1 MGITL
6 IDTMMSLNLCLGIT
20 LVGLTAP
27 MNIESCSK
35 EKVRKLVKGVQ
46 IIGVLLISF
55 AMSHL
60 LCRIRSRKCG
70 ELDDSPVVVQV
81 VSIGFTFSLSIVLIT
96 LGSLIVKDSSGCD
109 KVKKISPGIIVIG
122 VFLCLLSIGGGVYKI
137 MNKDDSS
144 TIIGGG

>member
-27 MNIESCSK
+27 MNIESCAN
-35 EKVRKLVKGVQ
+35 EKVRKLVKGVH

-60 LCRIRSRKCG
+60 LCRIRSRNCG
-70 ELDDSPVVVQV
+70 EMDDSPVVIQV
-81 VSIGFTFSLSIVLIT
+81 VSIGFTFALSIVLIT
-96 LGSLIVKDSSGCD
+96 LGSLIVKDSSGCE

-122 VFLCLLSIGGGVYKI
+122 VFLCLLSIAGGVFKV
-137 MNKDDSS
+137 MSNKKD
-144 TIIGGG
+144 